1 MRLSV
6 FIPQATPQLFTDLK
20 KIYQDHLADNQLTD
34 KVLLSNFIENA
45 EKKLFVT
52 MFNERHLGS
61 VMVSVTNDVAELSM
75 LSIREVT
82 RRRGIAKNLLK
93 EVEKHLISECVK
105 TITLD
110 LNNISD
116 KEAQGLCAFMLKNNY
131 QRKDNC
137 FIKGL

>member
-6 FIPQATPQLFTDLK
+6 FIPQATPQLFIDLK
-20 KIYQDHLADNQLTD
+20 KIYQDHLCDNQLTD
-34 KVLLSNFIENA
+34 EALRNDFIEKMEN
-45 EKKLFVT
+45 KLFVT
-52 MFNERHLGS
+52 MFNERHLGA
-61 VMVSVTNDVAELSM
+61 VVVSVIDEVAELSM

-93 EVEKHLISECVK
+93 EVEKHLIAENVK

-110 LNNISD
+110 TNNFSE
-116 KEAQGLCAFMLKNNY
+116 KEVQGLCAFMLANNY

-137 FIKGL
+137 FIKAL